1 MLSILVA
8 LRKYLRII
16 IFFLLI
22 CCQQKKTNDLKVING
37 YALGTSYSVT
47 YLSKSL
53 ETYILT
59 THIDSIFTII
69 NKSMST
75 YEVDSDISKIN
86 RGDSLLQVDV
96 HFQNVYN
103 ASSIIW
109 KKTDGYFDPTVGAL
123 VNAYGFGPEKKIKSI
138 SKSERDEI
146 LKYTGWNKTSLTMN
160 NTIQKK
166 DPNIY
171 LDFNALAKGYTVD
184 QINLYFEKAG
194 SKNHLIDI
202 GGELISRG
210 KNLETKKL
218 WSVGIEKPSESTLPR
233 KIFDIIELNNQ
244 ALATSGNYRKY
255 RIDKETK
262 QKYVH
267 SINPLNGRP
276 ARSNILSVSVKALDC
291 MTADAY
297 ATALMVMPLNMGKKL
312 INKTP
317 DVDALWI
324 ISESQNFVS
333 HSSKNW

>member
-1 MLSILVA
+1 MRKVLILFFLFSACSRHEIVSIDGQA
-8 LRKYLRII
+8 LGSYYRVKYLDIGYTKEY
-16 IFFLLI
+16 F
-22 CCQQKKTNDLKVING
+22 QKG
-37 YALGTSYSVT
+37 
-47 YLSKSL
+47 
-53 ETYILT
+53 
-59 THIDSIFTII
+59 IDSILNIM
-69 NKSMST
+69 NNSMST
-75 YEVDSDISKIN
+75 YLPSSDLSKIN
-86 RGDSLLQVDV
+86 RGDSTIVVDE
-96 HFQNVYN
+96 HFEKVFNKANLMWYKSQ
-103 ASSIIW
+103 
-109 KKTDGYFDPTVGAL
+109 GYFDPTVGAW
-123 VNAYGFGPEKKIKSI
+123 VNAYGFGPNKKIKKI
-138 SKSERDEI
+138 GLKERDSLMKI
-146 LKYTGWNKTSLTMN
+146 TGWPRIRLTKD
-160 NTIQKK
+160 KK
-166 DPNIY
+166 IIKDDKSIFI
-171 LDFNALAKGYTVD
+171 DFNALAKGYAVD

-210 KNLETKKL
+210 KNLETKKV

-324 ISESQNFVS
+324 ISESQKFVS
-333 HSSKNW
+333 HPSKNW

>member
-1 MLSILVA
+1 MRKVLILFFLFSACSRHEVVSIDGQA
-8 LRKYLRII
+8 LGSYYRVKYLDIGYTKEN
-16 IFFLLI
+16 L
-22 CCQQKKTNDLKVING
+22 QKG
-37 YALGTSYSVT
+37 
-47 YLSKSL
+47 
-53 ETYILT
+53 
-59 THIDSIFTII
+59 IDSILNIM
-69 NKSMST
+69 NNSMST
-75 YEVDSDISKIN
+75 YLPSSDLSKIN
-86 RGDSLLQVDV
+86 RGDSTVVVDE
-96 HFQNVYN
+96 HFEKVFNKANLMWYKSQ
-103 ASSIIW
+103 
-109 KKTDGYFDPTVGAL
+109 GYFDPTVGAW
-123 VNAYGFGPEKKIKSI
+123 VNAYGFGPNKKIKKI
-138 SKSERDEI
+138 GLKERDSLMKI
-146 LKYTGWNKTSLTMN
+146 TGWPRIRLTKD
-160 NTIQKK
+160 KK
-166 DPNIY
+166 IIKDDKSIFI
-171 LDFNALAKGYTVD
+171 DFNALAKGYAVD

-210 KNLETKKL
+210 KNLETKNL

-255 RIDKETK
+255 RIDKETN

-324 ISESQNFVS
+324 ISESQKFVS

>member
-1 MLSILVA
+1 MRKVLILFFLFSACSRHEVVSIDGQA
-8 LRKYLRII
+8 LGSYYRVKYLDIGYTKEY
-16 IFFLLI
+16 F
-22 CCQQKKTNDLKVING
+22 QKG
-37 YALGTSYSVT
+37 
-47 YLSKSL
+47 
-53 ETYILT
+53 
-59 THIDSIFTII
+59 IDSILNIM
-69 NKSMST
+69 NNSMST
-75 YEVDSDISKIN
+75 YLPSSDLSKIN
-86 RGDSLLQVDV
+86 RGDSTIVVDE
-96 HFQNVYN
+96 HFEKVFNKANLMWYKSQ
-103 ASSIIW
+103 
-109 KKTDGYFDPTVGAL
+109 GYFDPTVGAW
-123 VNAYGFGPEKKIKSI
+123 VNAYGFGPNKKIKKI
-138 SKSERDEI
+138 GLKERDSLMKI
-146 LKYTGWNKTSLTMN
+146 TGWPRIRLTKD
-160 NTIQKK
+160 KK
-166 DPNIY
+166 IIKDDKSIFI
-171 LDFNALAKGYTVD
+171 DFNALAKGYAVD

-218 WSVGIEKPSESTLPR
+218 WSIGIEKPSESTLPR

-324 ISESQNFVS
+324 ISESQNFIS

>member
-1 MLSILVA
+1 MRKVLILFFLFSACSRHEVVSIDGQA
-8 LRKYLRII
+8 LGSYYRVKYLDIGYTKEY
-16 IFFLLI
+16 F
-22 CCQQKKTNDLKVING
+22 QKG
-37 YALGTSYSVT
+37 
-47 YLSKSL
+47 
-53 ETYILT
+53 
-59 THIDSIFTII
+59 IDSILNIM
-69 NKSMST
+69 NNSMST
-75 YEVDSDISKIN
+75 YLPSSDLSKIN
-86 RGDSLLQVDV
+86 RGDSTIVVDE
-96 HFQNVYN
+96 HFEKVFNKAN
-103 ASSIIW
+103 LIW
-109 KKTDGYFDPTVGAL
+109 YKSQGYFDPTVGAW
-123 VNAYGFGPEKKIKSI
+123 VNAYGFGPNKKIKKI
-138 SKSERDEI
+138 GLKERDSLMKI
-146 LKYTGWNKTSLTMN
+146 TGWPRIRLTKD
-160 NTIQKK
+160 KK
-166 DPNIY
+166 IIKDDKSIFI
-171 LDFNALAKGYTVD
+171 DFNALAKGYAVD

-218 WSVGIEKPSESTLPR
+218 WSVGIEKPSESTLAR

>member
-1 MLSILVA
+1 MRKVLILFFLFSACSRHEVVSIDGQA
-8 LRKYLRII
+8 LGSYYRVKYLDIGYTKEY
-16 IFFLLI
+16 F
-22 CCQQKKTNDLKVING
+22 QKG
-37 YALGTSYSVT
+37 
-47 YLSKSL
+47 
-53 ETYILT
+53 
-59 THIDSIFTII
+59 IDSILNIM
-69 NKSMST
+69 NNSMST
-75 YEVDSDISKIN
+75 YLPSSDLSKIN
-86 RGDSLLQVDV
+86 RGDSTIVVDE
-96 HFQNVYN
+96 HFEKVFNKANLMWYKSQ
-103 ASSIIW
+103 
-109 KKTDGYFDPTVGAL
+109 GYFDPTVGAW
-123 VNAYGFGPEKKIKSI
+123 VNAYGFGPNKKIKKI
-138 SKSERDEI
+138 GLKERDSLMKI
-146 LKYTGWNKTSLTMN
+146 TGWPRIRLTKD
-160 NTIQKK
+160 KK
-166 DPNIY
+166 IIKDDKSIFI
-171 LDFNALAKGYTVD
+171 DFNALAKGYAVD

-218 WSVGIEKPSESTLPR
+218 WSVGIEKPSESTLAR

>member
-1 MLSILVA
+1 MRKVLIL
-8 LRKYLRII
+8 
-16 IFFLLI
+16 FFLFSACSRHEVVSI
-22 CCQQKKTNDLKVING
+22 DGQ
-37 YALGTSYSVT
+37 ALGTYYRVK
-47 YLSKSL
+47 YLDIGHTK
-53 ETYILT
+53 EYFQKG
-59 THIDSIFTII
+59 IDSILNIM
-69 NKSMST
+69 NNSMST
-75 YEVDSDISKIN
+75 YLPSSDLSKIN
-86 RGDSLLQVDV
+86 RGDSTIVVDE
-96 HFQNVYN
+96 HFEKVFNKANLMWYKSQ
-103 ASSIIW
+103 
-109 KKTDGYFDPTVGAL
+109 GYFDPTVGAW
-123 VNAYGFGPEKKIKSI
+123 VNAYGFGPNKKIKKI
-138 SKSERDEI
+138 GLKERDSLMKI
-146 LKYTGWNKTSLTMN
+146 TGWPRIRLTKD
-160 NTIQKK
+160 KK
-166 DPNIY
+166 IIKDDKSIFI
-171 LDFNALAKGYTVD
+171 DFNALAKGYAVD

-210 KNLETKKL
+210 KNLETKNL

-324 ISESQNFVS
+324 ISESQKFVS

>member
-1 MLSILVA
+1 MRKVLILFFLFSACSRHEVVSIDGQA
-8 LRKYLRII
+8 LGSYYRVKYLDIGYTKEN
-16 IFFLLI
+16 L
-22 CCQQKKTNDLKVING
+22 QKG
-37 YALGTSYSVT
+37 
-47 YLSKSL
+47 
-53 ETYILT
+53 
-59 THIDSIFTII
+59 IDSILNIM
-69 NKSMST
+69 NNSMST
-75 YEVDSDISKIN
+75 YLPSSDLSKIN
-86 RGDSLLQVDV
+86 RGDSTVVVDE
-96 HFQNVYN
+96 HFEKVFNKANLMWYKSQ
-103 ASSIIW
+103 
-109 KKTDGYFDPTVGAL
+109 GYFDPTVGAW
-123 VNAYGFGPEKKIKSI
+123 VNAYGFGPNKKIKKI
-138 SKSERDEI
+138 GLKERDSLMKI
-146 LKYTGWNKTSLTMN
+146 TGWPRIRLTKD
-160 NTIQKK
+160 KK
-166 DPNIY
+166 IIKDDKSIFI
-171 LDFNALAKGYTVD
+171 DFNALAKGYAVD

-210 KNLETKKL
+210 NNLETKKL

-324 ISESQNFVS
+324 ISESQKFVS